1 MRKNRSNLIL
11 LCGGL
16 DRGHGAE
23 EENGRRHHSKIGSK
37 EESRRG
43 EEKERDDKE
52 MKLLKN
58 AIAQCLIFSF

>member
-23 EENGRRHHSKIGSK
+23 EENGRRHHSKIGNK
-37 EESRRG
+37 EE
-43 EEKERDDKE
+43 EEKRRDDKE

>member
-1 MRKNRSNLIL
+1 MRKNRSNSIL
-11 LCGGL
+11 LCSDGL
-16 DRGHGAE
+16 DHGAE
-23 EENGRRHHSKIGSK
+23 EENGRRHHSKIGNK
-37 EESRRG
+37 EESRSR